1 MLNSIL
7 NGDWSNSV
15 PGRQF
20 PKGEGGDRP
29 HSEHSRVT
37 DHTDYSEFS
46 ADRSDRPSIPW
57 KVEICLSCTSNTG
70 HRCYSGEHWRG
81 QMEGVDERTEECR
94 ATDEVCEKRKMK

>member
-1 MLNSIL
+1 MDTGVTLFLEDNF
-7 NGDWSNSV
+7 
-15 PGRQF
+15 RRA
-20 PKGEGGDRP
+20 KG
-29 HSEHSRVT
+29 VT

-70 HRCYSGEHWRG
+70 HRCYLGEHWRG